1 MVAIGRS
8 AADGLRRVTTTS
20 EDWSMGIIR
29 DMQRVQATQAA
40 AEQRASTAAAQQ
52 RDLIRRN
59 ADLAIAA
66 AQQAA
71 SDADQQ
77 RTHRRLYAEART
89 ADASAA
95 NAEVRARLADLDSL
109 LLSTL
114 DVDDHIDLSVFKKPI
129 KVPPFDPGPLGQGA
143 PEPFWDSYVP
153 PQPRGVGKIL
163 GDRLH
168 NQQTASAR
176 RNYEQARA
184 RWAEGEQQRR
194 QQLAARRRAYDESRR
209 KHEAKLVAYN
219 AEVDRFAAAVAGAD
233 PASVV
238 EYFAMVLGNSVYPD
252 DFPQHFRLA
261 FLPKQRHL
269 LIEYHLPPI
278 EVVPAV
284 KEYRYDKMR
293 DDLAAV
299 PRDQAEIR
307 RRYVEIIAQ
316 VALRTVHEIVEADRG
331 ALVGQ
336 ISFNGIVDTIDRR
349 TGRFVRPCLVSL
361 KTDRDTF
368 AAIKLRRVDPVA
380 CLTYLQGALSTT
392 PDELTGVQPVLDF
405 DRDAD
410 RDYTEEFNVL
420 AEIDER
426 PNLLTMADAAWEQ
439 TLAELFAVMGLQM
452 GAATR
457 TEQGTRWVA
466 TDPRPVFG
474 GPVVVYA
481 TRATPAGAAA
491 AHSLAGAV
499 VAAGATKGILVALAG
514 IEAEAYEAV
523 AGRPLELIDGPALV
537 TLLAKYSGVK
547 ARIEHP
553 ARTR

>member
-1 MVAIGRS
+1 
-8 AADGLRRVTTTS
+8 
-20 EDWSMGIIR
+20 MGIIR
-29 DMQRVQATQAA
+29 DMQRVHATQTAA
-40 AEQRASTAAAQQ
+40 AQRASTAATQQ
-52 RDLIRRN
+52 RELIRRN

-71 SDADQQ
+71 STAEREREQ
-77 RTHRRLYAEART
+77 RLLYAEART
-89 ADASAA
+89 ADAAAA
-95 NAEVRARLADLDSL
+95 NAEVRARLADLDAL

-114 DVDDHIDLSVFKKPI
+114 DVDDHIDLQIFKKPI
-129 KVPPFDPGPLGQGA
+129 TVPPFDPGPLGRPA
-143 PEPFWDSYVP
+143 PEPPWDSFVP

-168 NQQTASAR
+168 QQQTADAR
-176 RNYEQARA
+176 RHYEQARA
-184 RWAEGEQQRR
+184 RWSEGEERR
-194 QQLAARRRAYDESRR
+194 RRQLAARRRAYEESRR

-219 AEVDRFAAAVAGAD
+219 AEVDRFAAAVARAE

-252 DFPQHFRLA
+252 GFPQHFRLA

-269 LIEYHLPPI
+269 LIEYRLPPI
-278 EVVPAV
+278 EVIPVV
-284 KEYRYDKMR
+284 KEYRYDRVR
-293 DDLAAV
+293 DDLCAIS
-299 PRDQAEIR
+299 RDPAEIR

-316 VALRTVHEIVEADRG
+316 VTLRTVHEIVEADRG

-361 KTDRDTF
+361 KTDRETF

-380 CLTYLQGALSTT
+380 CLTYLQGVLSTT
-392 PDELTGVQPVLDF
+392 PDELSAVQPMLDF

-410 RDYTEEFNVL
+410 RDFTEEFNVL
-420 AEIDER
+420 ADIDER
-426 PNLLTMADAAWEQ
+426 PNLITMPGDAWEQ
-439 TLAELFAVMGLQM
+439 TLADLFSVMGLQI
-452 GAATR
+452 GEATR
-457 TEQGTRWVA
+457 TGQGARWLA

-474 GPVVVYA
+474 GPVVIYA
-481 TRATPAGAAA
+481 TRDTPAGAAA
-491 AHSLAGAV
+491 VHSLAGAV
-499 VAAGATKGILVALAG
+499 VAAGATKGILVALG
-514 IEAEAYEAV
+514 GVEAEAYDAV

-537 TLLAKYSGVK
+537 TLLARYSGLK

-553 ARTR
+553 EHVVRVS